1 MKLRD
6 KILYMSFGAGLVVLG
21 MVLNS
26 CMVSNNADAHSFLS
40 GLENGFFKD
49 ITCRNIYISHGGGIS
64 IHDEITNKV
73 IGEFGVRNGSVE
85 LVIADNDYDTL
96 AYLGPDRIKPTGEMV
111 FFLRSKF
118 KTDKEV
124 SMGIDENGGR
134 FDCLNSVGESVAFLG
149 VVNDG
154 GGAVVTKDKF
164 GYKR

>member
-85 LVIADNDYDTL
+85 LRIVDN
-96 AYLGPDRIKPTGEMV
+96 
-111 FFLRSKF
+111 
-118 KTDKEV
+118 DKEV

-134 FDCLNSVGESVAFLG
+134 FDCLNSVGESVASITVADDGSG
-149 VVNDG
+149 VVDLR
-154 GGAVVTKDKF
+154 DKF

>member
-85 LVIADNDYDTL
+85 LRIVDN
-96 AYLGPDRIKPTGEMV
+96 
-111 FFLRSKF
+111 
-118 KTDKEV
+118 DKEV
-124 SMGIDENGGR
+124 SMSIDENGGR
-134 FDCLNSVGESVAFLG
+134 FDSNNKMGENVVRIAVGS
-149 VVNDG
+149 DG
-154 GGAVVTKDKF
+154 GGHLDKIDKF
-164 GYKR
+164 GYVK

>member
-85 LVIADNDYDTL
+85 LRIVDN
-96 AYLGPDRIKPTGEMV
+96 
-111 FFLRSKF
+111 
-118 KTDKEV
+118 DKEV

>member
-1 MKLRD
+1 
-6 KILYMSFGAGLVVLG
+6 MSFGAGLVVLG

-85 LVIADNDYDTL
+85 LRIVDN
-96 AYLGPDRIKPTGEMV
+96 
-111 FFLRSKF
+111 
-118 KTDKEV
+118 DKEV
-124 SMGIDENGGR
+124 SMGIDENSGR